1 MTPQEN
7 SLIDEAQPHALEG
20 LDEKALKEL
29 QSRLR
34 SASIINVSNHHV
46 NMTPQ
51 ENSLIDEAQP
61 RALEGMDEK
70 ALKELQ
76 SRLRPSARQ
85 ELQSVAAPGRSKGG
99 GRRVP
104 RCRPAGQRT
113 TRRQGG
119 GHRRGAGP
127 GERAPRGRPRRGV
140 VPVRGLSR
148 IKKMALSIKD
158 PEADRLARELAART
172 GESLTQ
178 AVVVALRER
187 LARETGRTRSI
198 PLAEEL
204 AGIRRRC
211 AALPV
216 LDARTAE
223 EILGYDERG
232 LPA

>member
-1 MTPQEN
+1 
-7 SLIDEAQPHALEG
+7 
-20 LDEKALKEL
+20 
-29 QSRLR
+29 
-34 SASIINVSNHHV
+34 
-46 NMTPQ
+46 
-51 ENSLIDEAQP
+51 
-61 RALEGMDEK
+61 
-70 ALKELQ
+70 
-76 SRLRPSARQ
+76 
-85 ELQSVAAPGRSKGG
+85 
-99 GRRVP
+99 
-104 RCRPAGQRT
+104 
-113 TRRQGG
+113 
-119 GHRRGAGP
+119 
-127 GERAPRGRPRRGV
+127 
-140 VPVRGLSR
+140 
-148 IKKMALSIKD
+148 MALSIKD

-216 LDARTAE
+216 LDTRTTE